1 MGRREY
7 GGGGMPGWL
16 GALVEESFFVG
27 CGTHENRRKNEKNIF
42 CLGCCSSICP
52 HCVPAHPS
60 HPLLQFRN
68 QEKIMHV
75 RSQRIPQASQSSEFA
90 YPGFLLGSGFGT
102 ANLFHRNGED
112 YCHLDQVRRYVYN
125 DVVRLDDLEKLID
138 CSFVQVDHVLLQG
151 EDLSSILFRFDES
164 EFAFSHLE
172 NLGMDN
178 SDPLDDDDDD
188 GQITG
193 GADLEGPMQNKVGS
207 PSSHGG
213 RGSSGTKKNKSSA
226 GFFPQ
231 IVLDESTEISVL
243 HPPPCGLL
251 RTDSDLERRLHHL
264 STRQL
269 FCPVAHIN
277 CRWRRWKL
285 RAMFRFSNGASD

>member
-7 GGGGMPGWL
+7 GGGGGMPGWL

-60 HPLLQFRN
+60 HPLLQ
-68 QEKIMHV
+68 
-75 RSQRIPQASQSSEFA
+75 
-90 YPGFLLGSGFGT
+90 
-102 ANLFHRNGED
+102 
-112 YCHLDQVRRYVYN
+112 VRRYVYN

-138 CSFVQVDHVLLQG
+138 CSFVQPYTINSAKVVFLKPRPQSRPSKVCGNTCSTCDRVLQEPFHFCSLSCKVDHVLLQG

-188 GQITG
+188 DDDGQITG
-193 GADLEGPMQNKVGS
+193 GADLEGPMQSKVGS

-213 RGSSGTKKNKSSA
+213 RGSSGTKKNKNSA

-231 IVLDESTEISVL
+231 IVLSL
-243 HPPPCGLL
+243 NN
-251 RTDSDLERRLHHL
+251 RRKGAPHRSPL
-264 STRQL
+264 S
-269 FCPVAHIN
+269 
-277 CRWRRWKL
+277 
-285 RAMFRFSNGASD
+285 